1 MNLMPSRIAKTNL
14 RGQSVYNSTEKRIT
28 YFIGVLRFVLL
39 LYHKFVCFAL
49 VANCFARKLRKCLI
63 QECQISQEMLVQCSG
78 MR

>member
-1 MNLMPSRIAKTNL
+1 MPSRIAKTNL

-28 YFIGVLRFVLL
+28 YFIGVL
-39 LYHKFVCFAL
+39 KFVCFAL

-78 MR
+78 MH

>member
-14 RGQSVYNSTEKRIT
+14 RGESVYNSTEERIT

-39 LYHKFVCFAL
+39 VYHKFGCFAL